1 LRARRISKWHLK
13 VGLVHRASER
23 LTKPVPEE
31 QPLMKSSPQT
41 AAIGT
46 SRDCAR
52 RTGMRLDFVVLDD
65 RDMSTSFM
73 RCVRERVVIC

>member
-1 LRARRISKWHLK
+1 
-13 VGLVHRASER
+13 
-23 LTKPVPEE
+23 
-31 QPLMKSSPQT
+31 MKSSPQT